1 MKQFLLSL
9 LTLVSMYASAQST
22 FVVNDVT
29 YTIKEGT
36 SEPEVEL
43 TEAGSDAKEVTNL
56 VIPSTVSDGTT
67 TYKVTSI
74 ADYAYQ
80 WTNATSIKVPG
91 SVKTIGRSAFYYAYP
106 STILLG
112 NGIETIGSYAFSGK
126 NLTELNIPSSVKVIG
141 DHAFFGTSTNPKLS
155 KLTLHEGLEEI
166 GDGAFYGNAIE
177 TLEIPSTCKRIGASA
192 FLYSTKL
199 KTLTFYEGLEEIG
212 DGAFVNGDAAYNS
225 TKDLTSITLP
235 QSLKKLGIEAFL
247 RMPLTSINI
256 PAGLEEL
263 GESAFAKTNIATI
276 TVDAANEHF
285 MVDEAGVLYN
295 KSGKVLYSVPMK
307 GLKNYTVPANCIG
320 INGGA
325 FWGSEIEQVNLPNSI
340 LAIGYGAFQES
351 TLKTINLPNTIS
363 YIDEF
368 CFAGTNLETVVLPEN
383 LFYIYEA
390 TFAQCPNLRSVV
402 IPSSVQA
409 IDVRAFYLSNNL
421 TSVTCKGSTPPYL
434 VEAYENEEEFSS
446 AFTLYVPKGCA
457 NNYKASK
464 IGENDNYWINY
475 FSKVEEMEQG
485 ILLPVAATPAYADVL
500 EELQPA
506 SFQIQFNE
514 PITCIEPNPLVGLRI
529 DYPYMSGQ
537 KVGTGWHASVNGNT
551 LTIYANDETE
561 TLARFETNNKHVYYL
576 TIPAGV
582 VKNAA
587 GDENEYIL
595 LGYYGYGT
603 ETGINE
609 TLQNNKIGMGK
620 VIARYNI
627 NGQQTTAQQKGLQIV
642 RFSDGTARKINVK

>member
-9 LTLVSMYASAQST
+9 LAFASMYASAQST
-22 FVVNDVT
+22 FVVDDVT
-29 YTIKEGT
+29 YTIKAGT

-43 TEAGSDAKEVTNL
+43 TEAGSEAKKVTNL
-56 VIPSTVSDGTT
+56 QIPSTVSDGSTN
-67 TYKVTSI
+67 YRVTSI

-80 WTNATSIKVPG
+80 WTNATNIKVPG
-91 SVKTIGRSAFYYAYP
+91 SVKTIGRSAFYYGTP

-112 NGIETIGSYAFSGK
+112 NGVETIGSYAFSGK
-126 NLTELNIPSSVKVIG
+126 NLTQLDIPSSVKVIG
-141 DHAFFGTSTNPKLS
+141 DHAFFGTSTNPALS

-177 TLEIPSTCKRIGASA
+177 TLEIPSTCKKIGASA

-225 TKDLTSITLP
+225 TKDLTAVTLP
-235 QSLKKLGIEAFL
+235 NSLKKLGIEAFL

-263 GESAFAKTNIATI
+263 GESAFAKTNITTI
-276 TVDAANEHF
+276 TVDPANEHF
-285 MVDEAGVLYN
+285 MVDEAGVLYS
-295 KSGKVLYSVPMK
+295 KSGSVLYAVPMK

-325 FWGSEIEQVNLPNSI
+325 FWGSEIEQVSLPNGM

-368 CFAGTNLETVVLPEN
+368 CFAGTKLETVVLPEN

-390 TFAQCPNLRSVV
+390 TFALCPNLQSVV

-457 NNYKASK
+457 NYYKASK
-464 IGENDNYWINY
+464 IGEMDNYWINY
-475 FSKVEEMEQG
+475 YNKVEEMDKG
-485 ILLPVAATPAYADVL
+485 ILQPVAASPAYASVL
-500 EELQPA
+500 DELQTA

-514 PITCIEPNPLVGLRI
+514 PITCIDANPVVGLRL
-529 DYPYMSGQ
+529 DQPYKAASQ
-537 KVGTGWHASVNGNT
+537 VGTGWQASVNGNT
-551 LTIYANDETE
+551 LTIYANDETGE
-561 TLARFETNNKHVYYL
+561 LARFITSDDHIYYF

-595 LGYYGYGT
+595 LGYYGHGHG
-603 ETGINE
+603 TGIDE
-609 TLQNNKIGMGK
+609 TLQDSKLSTDK
-620 VIARYNI
+620 VVARYNL